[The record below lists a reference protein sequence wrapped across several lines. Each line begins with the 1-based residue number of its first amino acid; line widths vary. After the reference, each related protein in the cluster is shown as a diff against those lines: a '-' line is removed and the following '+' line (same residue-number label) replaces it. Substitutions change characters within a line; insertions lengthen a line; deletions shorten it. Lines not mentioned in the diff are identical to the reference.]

1 MSFSLILHTRLFW
14 LLPLLWLLLALAT
27 GLLPASRA
35 QAADSGVIAIIA
47 PADFSGKNPGRTEL
61 GLVFLRKKLYWPN
74 GKRIRPANL
83 PSQHELRKQ
92 FSQQIL
98 GSLPETQTEYW
109 NELYFHGTT
118 PPHVVNSQ
126 EAMLRFVADTAG
138 SIGYIDACLLD
149 ERVKAL
155 AWLQADGSMSY
166 SAPALSCPQNT
177 P

>member
-1 MSFSLILHTRLFW
+1 MLHMRLFW
-14 LLPLLWLLLALAT
+14 LLPMLWLLFALAA

-35 QAADSGVIAIIA
+35 QAANNSLIAIIV

-74 GKRIRPANL
+74 GKHIRPANL

-155 AWLQADGSMSY
+155 AWLQADGSLSY